1 MSNLRNNPH
10 LELPPENTTVRY
22 ERVQYQ
28 RLPQQQQQEHLV
40 PSMYP
45 KIPSQGEPP
54 TYSMPEPSSLQQPPQ
69 GPPPQYQPYPVY
81 QHQHQQQH
89 QQQQVVQQQPIQQQ
103 PLRIPQSPFYG
114 SIQPPSISSPALVPD
129 QNHVIQPIETLKTSS
144 KLVQCPH
151 CGQLVYT
158 VLDYDMGVCT
168 ALSMGGLFLA
178 GCNNGLCFLPALF
191 PWSKDVTHECPSC
204 KQKIAKFTR
213 LERDTRVLA
222 PPPGL

>member
-1 MSNLRNNPH
+1 MSNLHNNPH
-10 LELPPENTTVRY
+10 LELPPPGSPQY
-22 ERVQYQ
+22 ERIQYQ
-28 RLPQQQQQEHLV
+28 RLPQQQQQDHFV

-45 KIPSQGEPP
+45 KIPSQDEPP
-54 TYSMPEPSSLQQPPQ
+54 SYSMPQPSSSSLQQHPQ

-81 QHQHQQQH
+81 QQQPA
-89 QQQQVVQQQPIQQQ
+89 QQQQQPIQQQ
-103 PLRIPQSPFYG
+103 PVQQQPLRIPHSPFYG
-114 SIQPPSISSPALVPD
+114 SIQPPSVSSPAPVPD
-129 QNHVIQPIETLKTSS
+129 QNYVIQPLETLKTSS

-151 CGQLVYT
+151 CRQLVYT
-158 VLDYDMGVCT
+158 VLDYDAGVCT

-204 KQKIAKFTR
+204 KKKIAKFTR